1 MKRYTFS
8 KHNLP
13 ITFDYKHFGK
23 LIKQEDNKY
32 VVKLKGS
39 YIGTILE
46 FIYTNNKCEV
56 EAKVGSKLY
65 YKYIDEF
72 DDPNDFATFSRFINN
87 KKYFFKDSKL
97 IKIEKYFD

>member
-46 FIYTNNKCEV
+46 FIYTNNK
-56 EAKVGSKLY
+56 
-65 YKYIDEF
+65 
-72 DDPNDFATFSRFINN
+72 
-87 KKYFFKDSKL
+87 
-97 IKIEKYFD
+97 